1 VVDQVVGP
9 TKTTFLKNRYIMG
22 GVFVLHETVN
32 SMHSESG
39 IMFKVRLRK
48 GIQKNQVATYLSV
61 VQTEWVF

>member
-1 VVDQVVGP
+1 
-9 TKTTFLKNRYIMG
+9 MG